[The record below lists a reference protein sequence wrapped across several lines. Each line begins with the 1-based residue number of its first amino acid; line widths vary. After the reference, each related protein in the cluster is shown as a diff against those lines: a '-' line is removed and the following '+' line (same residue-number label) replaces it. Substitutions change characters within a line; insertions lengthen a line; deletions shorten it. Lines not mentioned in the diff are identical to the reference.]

1 MLNYVRTDGFG
12 GNTIIKVNPKQYIFN
27 PSGPATAKNTTGLN
41 VGNAPANFTVAN
53 GTINYK
59 DFGSF
64 NNIINIGPREN
75 MITSYGGDF
84 SAEPVYTSGEG
95 QRTMYFTKPIISWY
109 NQAGATFTIR
119 NISLY

>member
-12 GNTIIKVNPKQYIFN
+12 GNTIIKVNPKQYISN
-27 PSGPATAKNTTGLN
+27 PSGPSTSKNTTELN
-41 VGNAPANFTVAN
+41 VGNAPTNSTVAN

-59 DFGSF
+59 DFGGI

-75 MITSYGGDF
+75 MIPSYENF
-84 SAEPVYTSGEG
+84 KAEPVYTSGEG

-109 NQAGATFTIR
+109 NQAGAGFSIR